1 MEALYM
7 SKINEEDI
15 MFLKSMLEPYLPFVS
30 QYVTSKQLTLCTL
43 LWCSIIVLSGYFARK
58 NPAWFL
64 ISIFAL
70 VMHMITDILDGSLSV
85 YNNDGLHR
93 WNFFMDHLLDFTLA
107 VSVFAGLAIFVY
119 RRSKLLLTFMFI
131 CFALVAIN
139 MVASFLMIHEEQG
152 LDIGI
157 RISDSISLNIFYM
170 HFVLIVIYMYIIF
183 VGKKS
188 IKHMQV
194 VTPYLTYILV
204 ILTIYNVYTKQS
216 KLLPEE

>member
-1 MEALYM
+1 MEAPYI

-15 MFLKSMLEPYLPFVS
+15 MFLKSMLEPYLPLVS

-43 LWCSIIVLSGYFARK
+43 IWCTLLILSGFFARK

-64 ISIFAL
+64 VSIFAL
-70 VMHMITDILDGSLSV
+70 VMHMITDILDGSLSL
-85 YNNDGLHR
+85 YNNDGLHK

-107 VSVFAGLAIFVY
+107 VSIFAGLAIFVY

-131 CFALVAIN
+131 SFALVAIN

-157 RISDSISLNIFYM
+157 RISDSLSINIFYM
-170 HFVLIVIYMYIIF
+170 HFVLIAIYVYIMC

-188 IKHMQV
+188 IRHMQV
-194 VTPYLTYILV
+194 VTPYLSYILV
-204 ILTIYNVYTKQS
+204 ILTVFNVYTKQS
-216 KLLPEE
+216 KLLPQE